1 MADSEAGAHR
11 ALPVKI
17 SDSLAVVW
25 KRYAGRRPMDV
36 ETAVRGNRICC
47 VLKDSVRGFDEG
59 LTTAES
65 GDDGKPLPA
74 RTIAQYR
81 REAVDAVTRTTRRR
95 VMAFVS
101 DHDRNSDVAT
111 EVFILDRPPRRQSS
125 IFLDR
130 RPD

>member
-1 MADSEAGAHR
+1 VSVSETGERR
-11 ALPVKI
+11 ALPAEI

-25 KRYAGRRPMDV
+25 RRYAGRRPTDV
-36 ETAVRGNRICC
+36 ETVVRGNRICC
-47 VLKDSVRGFDEG
+47 VLKDSVRGFEEG
-59 LTTAES
+59 LAAVES
-65 GDDGKPLPA
+65 GGEGKPA

-81 REAVDAVTRTTRRR
+81 REAVDAVTRASRRR

-101 DHDRNSDVAT
+101 DHDPDSDVAT